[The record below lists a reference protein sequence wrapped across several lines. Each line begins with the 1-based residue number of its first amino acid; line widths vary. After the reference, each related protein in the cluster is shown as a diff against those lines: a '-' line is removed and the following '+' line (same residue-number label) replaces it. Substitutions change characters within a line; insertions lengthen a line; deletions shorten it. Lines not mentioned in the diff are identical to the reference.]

1 MVYRAEGKNIHWQE
15 IESENLAVVEQGLRH
30 LLAQKWQF
38 SSITVDGRKGTI
50 SEGKR
55 LFPNTPIQF
64 CIFHQKAI
72 IRRYLTLN
80 PRRCVARK

>member
-1 MVYRAEGKNIHWQE
+1 MMIGIMVYSAEGKNIHWQE

-50 SEGKR
+50 SEGKKTVSEHANSILHLPSKGNYSP
-55 LFPNTPIQF
+55 LFN
-64 CIFHQKAI
+64 H
-72 IRRYLTLN
+72 
-80 PRRCVARK
+80 